1 MFKKRFNKKWKI
13 LFPIETANRELHYK
27 TIISC
32 YLAKKGFECYIGSKN
47 DIYALFEKLSPFIY
61 FDKGYH
67 SGVSENLYKRIRENS
82 GFIFNLDEEG
92 GIDYLD
98 SKTLL
103 SRYNDD
109 LFKFTDVV
117 FLWGKKQFEILKKNN
132 RNFQNNLVVISGHPR
147 FELLKSNYDFLYSN
161 NSKFLRDKYKGF
173 ILINTNMSIGNNI
186 KGKEFILK
194 NYGERKK
201 GYLNKLIE
209 YDLEKVKF
217 IIEFVKQLASVTSKK
232 IIFRPHPEEDVNYYK
247 KCFKHLKNVEI
258 INSGSSINWIKACD
272 VLVHTDCT
280 TAIEASYVGKKPISV
295 LPYFDDNLTSF
306 LPVKV
311 SNSFYQIDTAI
322 SEVIKINKKYV
333 TNFDNLSDRDL
344 SDYFSLELNSLDVI
358 INEVIKFSKEQNV
371 INYKSISIIDKFLF
385 YISALLE
392 EFFIIFSGKKQRIF
406 KNQKFGEFSYLN
418 ISRIIRVA
426 KHKLELED
434 LKIEKI
440 SKNLVKIL

>member
-132 RNFQNNLVVISGHPR
+132 RNFQNNLVV
-147 FELLKSNYDFLYSN
+147 
-161 NSKFLRDKYKGF
+161 
-173 ILINTNMSIGNNI
+173 
-186 KGKEFILK
+186 
-194 NYGERKK
+194 
-201 GYLNKLIE
+201 
-209 YDLEKVKF
+209 
-217 IIEFVKQLASVTSKK
+217 
-232 IIFRPHPEEDVNYYK
+232 
-247 KCFKHLKNVEI
+247 
-258 INSGSSINWIKACD
+258 
-272 VLVHTDCT
+272 
-280 TAIEASYVGKKPISV
+280 
-295 LPYFDDNLTSF
+295 
-306 LPVKV
+306 
-311 SNSFYQIDTAI
+311 
-322 SEVIKINKKYV
+322 
-333 TNFDNLSDRDL
+333 
-344 SDYFSLELNSLDVI
+344 
-358 INEVIKFSKEQNV
+358 
-371 INYKSISIIDKFLF
+371 
-385 YISALLE
+385 
-392 EFFIIFSGKKQRIF
+392 
-406 KNQKFGEFSYLN
+406 
-418 ISRIIRVA
+418 
-426 KHKLELED
+426 
-434 LKIEKI
+434 
-440 SKNLVKIL
+440 